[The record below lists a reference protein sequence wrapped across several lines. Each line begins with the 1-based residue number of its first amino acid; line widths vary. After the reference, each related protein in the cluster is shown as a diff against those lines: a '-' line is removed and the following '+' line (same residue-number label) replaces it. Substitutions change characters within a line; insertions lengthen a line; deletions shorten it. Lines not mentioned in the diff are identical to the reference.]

1 MTRRRSSKCIFVSS
15 RLQLFARNGRFGT
28 AVTELA
34 VCLPI
39 LVLITLATI
48 ESCTMLHLQQRLK
61 TTAFEAARVGI
72 VPGAEPINV
81 QYQCELLMDRHGVL
95 DYSVTM
101 DPADPQSLDQGDY
114 FTVTVNAPCGPNSLV
129 GGWIYA
135 NQVLSKSVSLSAE

>member
-1 MTRRRSSKCIFVSS
+1 MIKRRSLLNRS
-15 RLQLFARNGRFGT
+15 GT

-72 VPGAEPINV
+72 VPGAQPVNV
-81 QYQCELLMDRHGVL
+81 QYQCQLLLDNHGVAG
-95 DYSVTM
+95 YSVSM
-101 DPADPQSLDQGDY
+101 DPPNPSTLEQGDF

-135 NQVLSKSVSLSAE
+135 DKTLSKSVSLSAE

>member
-1 MTRRRSSKCIFVSS
+1 M
-15 RLQLFARNGRFGT
+15 AA

-72 VPGAEPINV
+72 VPGANSSNV
-81 QYQCELLMDRHGVL
+81 NYQCQLLL
-95 DYSVTM
+95 DAHRVEAYEVSMEPSNPETL
-101 DPADPQSLDQGDY
+101 QQGDY
-114 FTVTVNAPCGPNSLV
+114 FTVTVSAACGPNSLV
-129 GGWIYA
+129 GGWVYA
-135 NQVLSKSVSLSAE
+135 DQSLSKSVSLSAQ